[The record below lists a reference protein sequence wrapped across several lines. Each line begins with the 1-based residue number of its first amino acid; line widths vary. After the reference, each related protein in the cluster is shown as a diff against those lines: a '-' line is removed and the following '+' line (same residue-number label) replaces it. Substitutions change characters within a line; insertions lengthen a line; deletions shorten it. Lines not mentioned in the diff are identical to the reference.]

1 MAAAARSRR
10 ALLVLAAVPAV
21 LIALAPIAYLAARA
35 LGSGA
40 ADGFAD
46 LGPAVLRTAALA
58 LLVAAGSV
66 LIGVPFAILA
76 VRSAL
81 PLRRLA
87 FVLGALPLVI
97 PSYVGA
103 LALLGA
109 LGPRGLLAQALE
121 PLGVYRLPVVDGL
134 LGSTLVLVLFTYPY
148 VLLLTAAALRRV
160 DPSLER
166 AARGMGRGPV
176 DTFRRFTLPQIR
188 SAVVAGALLAALYAM
203 SDFGVVSLLR
213 CTTLTREAYLRY
225 ASLYDPAGAAAVGL
239 VLAALA
245 LLVVGAEQWS
255 LRDDTDAARRRVRA
269 AEDVAPLPLG
279 RARIPAIAFVAVVVL
294 LSLVLPLAI
303 LAWWAVSLVADAS
316 LAEQLRDALPAV
328 LNAIGVSAA
337 AAVVC
342 VALAL
347 PVAALVARVPGR
359 LPRLIEGVS
368 YVGYAL
374 PGIVVG
380 LGLVFLVI
388 RRAPF
393 LYQPAALIVIAYTV
407 RMLPQAI
414 SGARS
419 GWERVDPRFEQ
430 AARGMGR
437 GPIDVLARVT
447 LPLAAPGILTGAA
460 LVFLTAIKELP
471 ATLLLRPNGFE
482 TPATLIWQNTAVAQY
497 AAAAVPAL
505 ILIAVSAV
513 PVYALLV
520 RPEARSRRALG

>member
-40 ADGFAD
+40 PDGFAD

-176 DTFRRFTLPQIR
+176 DTFRRVTLPQIR

-239 VLAALA
+239 VLAAP
-245 LLVVGAEQWS
+245 VD
-255 LRDDTDAARRRVRA
+255 RDGRRRDPR
-269 AEDVAPLPLG
+269 
-279 RARIPAIAFVAVVVL
+279 
-294 LSLVLPLAI
+294 
-303 LAWWAVSLVADAS
+303 
-316 LAEQLRDALPAV
+316 RDA
-328 LNAIGVSAA
+328 
-337 AAVVC
+337 
-342 VALAL
+342 
-347 PVAALVARVPGR
+347 
-359 LPRLIEGVS
+359 
-368 YVGYAL
+368 
-374 PGIVVG
+374 
-380 LGLVFLVI
+380 
-388 RRAPF
+388 
-393 LYQPAALIVIAYTV
+393 
-407 RMLPQAI
+407 
-414 SGARS
+414 
-419 GWERVDPRFEQ
+419 
-430 AARGMGR
+430 
-437 GPIDVLARVT
+437 
-447 LPLAAPGILTGAA
+447 
-460 LVFLTAIKELP
+460 
-471 ATLLLRPNGFE
+471 
-482 TPATLIWQNTAVAQY
+482 
-497 AAAAVPAL
+497 
-505 ILIAVSAV
+505 
-513 PVYALLV
+513 
-520 RPEARSRRALG
+520 

>member
-1 MAAAARSRR
+1 
-10 ALLVLAAVPAV
+10 
-21 LIALAPIAYLAARA
+21 
-35 LGSGA
+35 
-40 ADGFAD
+40 
-46 LGPAVLRTAALA
+46 
-58 LLVAAGSV
+58 
-66 LIGVPFAILA
+66 
-76 VRSAL
+76 
-81 PLRRLA
+81 
-87 FVLGALPLVI
+87 
-97 PSYVGA
+97 
-103 LALLGA
+103 
-109 LGPRGLLAQALE
+109 
-121 PLGVYRLPVVDGL
+121 
-134 LGSTLVLVLFTYPY
+134 
-148 VLLLTAAALRRV
+148 
-160 DPSLER
+160 
-166 AARGMGRGPV
+166 
-176 DTFRRFTLPQIR
+176 
-188 SAVVAGALLAALYAM
+188 
-203 SDFGVVSLLR
+203 
-213 CTTLTREAYLRY
+213 
-225 ASLYDPAGAAAVGL
+225 
-239 VLAALA
+239 

-255 LRDDTDAARRRVRA
+255 LRGDTDAARRRVRA

-279 RARIPAIAFVAVVVL
+279 RARNPAIAFVAVVVL

-380 LGLVFLVI
+380 LGLVFLAI
-388 RRAPF
+388 RSAPF
-393 LYQPAALIVIAYTV
+393 LYQTAAIIVIAYAV